1 MQINLTKAAFIKPLT
16 HVCNVVEKRQTL
28 PILSN
33 VLLQYDGSNRL
44 TMTGTDL
51 EVEVI
56 THCDDV
62 SGSAGDISLNARK
75 LLDITRSLPE
85 NAEIS
90 IQNDGNKAVIR
101 SGRSRFSVQTLP
113 VDDFPNIETEQW
125 DQTWKLPVSSFKS
138 VLTRTG
144 FAMAQQDVRF
154 YLNGLLFESEG
165 DVMKTV
171 ATDGH
176 RLAKSEVALS
186 EGSETPVQA
195 IVPRKAIVEL
205 IRMLDDG
212 GNEVEISFNA
222 NHMRVELD
230 SMVFTS
236 KLIDGRFPDYNK
248 VIPQNQQKSLIID
261 RSELQH
267 TLQRAS
273 ILTNEKFRGVR
284 LIISP
289 GKMAVSANNPD
300 QEEAFDEIAVE
311 YQDDD
316 IEIGFNVGYML
327 DAINAIDSEKIEMTL
342 DDQNSS
348 GTLKAPGDD
357 KTVYI
362 VMPMRLYQIPL
373 HANHRVCMTV

>member
-1 MQINLTKAAFIKPLT
+1 MQINLTKAAFIKPLS

-33 VLLQYDGSNRL
+33 VLLQYDGSDKL

-56 THCDDV
+56 THCNDV

-113 VDDFPNIETEQW
+113 VDDFPKIETEQW
-125 DQTWKLPVSSFKS
+125 DQTWKLPVTSFKS

-176 RLAKSEVALS
+176 RLAKSEATLS

-205 IRMLDDG
+205 IRMLDDCG
-212 GNEVEISFNA
+212 DEAEISFNA
-222 NHMRVELD
+222 NHMRVALD
-230 SMVFTS
+230 SMIFTS

-248 VIPQNQQKSLIID
+248 VIPQNQQKSLIVD
-261 RSELQH
+261 RTELQQ

-284 LIISP
+284 LIISA

-300 QEEAFDEIAVE
+300 QEEAFDEIPVE

-327 DAINAIDSEKIEMTL
+327 DAINAIDSAKIEITL
-342 DDQNSS
+342 DDPNSS

-362 VMPMRLYQIPL
+362 VMPMRL
-373 HANHRVCMTV
+373 